1 MEQKNFDPRKS
12 NCCSRSTVVKT
23 RTFYRR
29 VGKMVAQNI
38 LNVLDGAKIS
48 CGKSEDRNVAAK
60 YEMVRALNFTS
71 PHKPPAPKSGR
82 HNHKTARTCQIVSH
96 NFRKKETFLPKK
108 EKEKKKFLKRRAPF
122 CGE

>member
-1 MEQKNFDPRKS
+1 
-12 NCCSRSTVVKT
+12 
-23 RTFYRR
+23 
-29 VGKMVAQNI
+29 MVAQNI

-48 CGKSEDRNVAAK
+48 CGKSQDRNVAAK